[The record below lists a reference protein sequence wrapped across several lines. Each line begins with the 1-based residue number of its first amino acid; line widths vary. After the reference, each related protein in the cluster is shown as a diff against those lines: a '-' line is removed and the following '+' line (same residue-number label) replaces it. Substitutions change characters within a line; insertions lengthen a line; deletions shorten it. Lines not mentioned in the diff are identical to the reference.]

1 VSAWAT
7 TIVTFVVVIVA
18 TVVLTT
24 IFRGFVLIITK
35 VLQHRA
41 CARLHREGT
50 KLSADSVEGVQP
62 SAQQA
67 PATGERLCSSPLN
80 AAAQSRAQRGPALDV
95 GAPTIASYASS
106 LLLDLAAARRI
117 SALSAALAKVLEAT
131 ASVTW
136 WSHDKAVA
144 FADAREVLSGHM
156 VPKEDEVALR
166 KLRELEE
173 AMCR

>member
-7 TIVTFVVVIVA
+7 TIVTFVVAAIAALILTIVFTA
-18 TVVLTT
+18 
-24 IFRGFVLIITK
+24 ITKVMK
-35 VLQHRA
+35 VLQHCA

-67 PATGERLCSSPLN
+67 SAKGAPLN

-95 GAPTIASYASS
+95 GAPTIASSASS

-144 FADAREVLSGHM
+144 FADAREVLSGRM
-156 VPKEDEVALR
+156 VPKEDEAALR